1 MYEQFYG
8 LEKPPFSLTPDPRF
22 LYMTEAHQNAR
33 AGLMYSI
40 LSKKGFTV
48 LTGDAGTGKT
58 TLLRAV
64 INSFP
69 RDRIYF
75 SFLLNPAL
83 TPDDFFEA
91 TVRDFGLP
99 RGEGKADRLWNL
111 ETFLLR
117 TQAEGK
123 ISVLFIDEAHRLSV
137 ETLEEIRLL
146 SNFETEHEKLLQIV
160 LVGQDELDEILDRR
174 ELRQLKQRVGVRL
187 HIGPLSMNAV
197 GSYIAHRWKCVSPAT
212 SPFSEDAIRSVCQF
226 SAGIPRVINSICDNA
241 LLIAYAGGSKVV
253 TKEHV
258 DEVSRDLRLGRSEA
272 RPQAEKIEIRRS
284 NRDDLHIPRPVSRH
298 LDEHP
303 LPELAKYK
311 PRNAWWPRFV
321 KAAKV

>member
-8 LEKPPFSLTPDPRF
+8 LEKPAFSLTPDPRF

-69 RDRIYF
+69 PDRIYF

-83 TPDDFFEA
+83 NPDDFFEA

-99 RGEGKADRLWNL
+99 RGEGKADRCWIL
-111 ETFLLR
+111 EDFLLR

-123 ISVLFIDEAHRLSV
+123 ISVLFVDEAHRLSV

-146 SNFETEHEKLLQIV
+146 TNFETECEKLLQIV
-160 LVGQDELDEILDRR
+160 LVGQDELDEMLDRR

-197 GSYIAHRWKCVSPAT
+197 GSYIAYRWKCASPAAP
-212 SPFSEDAIRSVCQF
+212 PFSEEAIRSVCQF

-241 LLIAYAGGSKVV
+241 LLIAYAEGSKVV

-258 DEVSRDLRLGRSEA
+258 NEVSRDLRLGRA
-272 RPQAEKIEIRRS
+272 DVKRQAEKIEIRRVIS
-284 NRDDLHIPRPVSRH
+284 DDLRVPRPVSRQS
-298 LDEHP
+298 DKHP
-303 LPELAKYK
+303 LPELVKNK
-311 PRNAWWPRFV
+311 PRNAWWPRFL

>member
-69 RDRIYF
+69 PDRIYF

-99 RGEGKADRLWNL
+99 RGEGKADRLWSL
-111 ETFLLR
+111 EDFLLR

-123 ISVLFIDEAHRLSV
+123 ISVLFVDEAHRLSI

-146 SNFETEHEKLLQIV
+146 SNFETEREKLLQIV

-197 GSYIAHRWKCVSPAT
+197 GSYIAHRWKCVSPAA
-212 SPFSEDAIRSVCQF
+212 SPFSEDAIRCVCQF

-241 LLIAYAGGSKVV
+241 LLIAYAEGSKVV

-258 DEVSRDLRLGRSEA
+258 NEVSRDLRLVKVEA
-272 RPQAEKIEIRRS
+272 KRPVAMGEVRRVTS
-284 NRDDLHIPRPVSRH
+284 DDLQVPGPASRH

-303 LPELAKYK
+303 LPELVTNK